1 MALLELL
8 AGSPALFVILT
19 VAARSDDR
27 QLSQRGHLPLTA
39 HDAAG
44 VAGAMRG
51 TARPANPGR
60 HARLSLWGPR
70 SQCPHCHHLI
80 GATEN
85 IPLLSYIRQRGR
97 CAHCGV
103 AIGAQYPLVEAASGL
118 LAGIVAWKFGFG
130 WPVLAVLLFTWTL
143 LAASVIDLHHQL
155 LPDDLTLPL
164 LWLGLLAAL
173 FGLGTD
179 LRSAVIGAMAGYLS
193 LWLVYQGFRLL
204 TGKEGMG
211 HGDFKLLAALGAWT
225 GWQYLVTI
233 VLLSSLVGAIC
244 GLALIL
250 LRGRA
255 RGAPL
260 PFGPFLAAAGWIA
273 LLWGETINP
282 RLSTLAGLLML
293 VVGLT
298 GGIGSGK
305 TAVSDRFARHG
316 VPVIDTDLI
325 ARELVEPGQPALVD
339 IVTEFGSNCL
349 DDRRPTASRAPARA
363 GFRRSRRTTAT

>member
-19 VAARSDDR
+19 TLFGLMIGSFLNVVIYR
-27 QLSQRGHLPLTA
+27 LPLMMQREWRAQCAELLDQAIPDDT
-39 HDAAG
+39 
-44 VAGAMRG
+44 
-51 TARPANPGR
+51 P
-60 HARLSLWGPR
+60 RLSLWGPR

-118 LAGIVAWKFGFG
+118 LAGVVAWKFGFG

-143 LAASVIDLHHQL
+143 LAASIIDLHHQL

-164 LWLGLLAAL
+164 LWLGLLVAL
-173 FGLGTD
+173 SGLGTD

-273 LLWGETINP
+273 LLWGETINHAYL
-282 RLSTLAGLLML
+282 RWL
-293 VVGLT
+293 
-298 GGIGSGK
+298 
-305 TAVSDRFARHG
+305 
-316 VPVIDTDLI
+316 
-325 ARELVEPGQPALVD
+325 
-339 IVTEFGSNCL
+339 
-349 DDRRPTASRAPARA
+349 
-363 GFRRSRRTTAT
+363 GF